1 MSRSDLRVATQLL
14 TGHAA
19 LKYHLKKLNPAVN
32 PTCPLCGC
40 EDETVSHFLGKCPSL
55 GSIRAEYFG
64 TYYCAGT
71 DIFDNHKLSR
81 IVSELCPQD
90 QTPGT

>member
-1 MSRSDLRVATQLL
+1 MQFYDN
-14 TGHAA
+14 
-19 LKYHLKKLNPAVN
+19 YHLKKLNPAVN

-81 IVSELCPQD
+81 IVSYAHRTMRLEPKKACNE
-90 QTPGT
+90 TANSGN